1 MLAPES
7 DLEPIH
13 IHIYIDEMID
23 DEIDEMK
30 CDETNEMMII
40 DESIKRYVGK

>member
-7 DLEPIH
+7 DLEP

-30 CDETNEMMII
+30 CDESNEMMII
-40 DESIKRYVGK
+40 DESIERYVGR

>member
-13 IHIYIDEMID
+13 IYIDEMKD
-23 DEIDEMK
+23 DE
-30 CDETNEMMII
+30 TYEMMII
-40 DESIKRYVGK
+40 DELIEVGR